1 MLDPSSVIS
10 SINSQRKT
18 SSHAVQQ
25 ASLSF
30 RDAVDHL
37 DIPKFIR
44 LGNQVDPKAP
54 FGSPGPKVLGFTKVK
69 TRNP

>member
-1 MLDPSSVIS
+1 MTLI
-10 SINSQRKT
+10 K
-18 SSHAVQQ
+18 VQQ

-30 RDAVDHL
+30 RDAVDNL

-54 FGSPGPKVLGFTKVK
+54 FGSPGPKVLGFTEGKNK
-69 TRNP
+69 NP

>member
-1 MLDPSSVIS
+1 M
-10 SINSQRKT
+10 T
-18 SSHAVQQ
+18 VQQ

-44 LGNQVDPKAP
+44 LGNQVDPNP
-54 FGSPGPKVLGFTKVK
+54 HHLGILNPRFRGFTEGFRIEIH
-69 TRNP
+69 RNQ